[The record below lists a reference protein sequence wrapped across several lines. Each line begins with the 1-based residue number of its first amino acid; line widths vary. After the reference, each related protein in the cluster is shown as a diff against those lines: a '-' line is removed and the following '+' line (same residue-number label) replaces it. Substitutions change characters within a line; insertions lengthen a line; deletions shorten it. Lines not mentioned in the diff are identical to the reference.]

1 MAEQPTV
8 DLVAAVLTREATR
21 TRGDAASPY
30 SWGTTLRL
38 APGHA
43 RDTAVA
49 VLTALRAAGRLVTA
63 GRLAEFGRMGW
74 AVGFLFG
81 ALIGQCAERY
91 EWPGWAA
98 GAAGAVSFAGGL
110 WLVGRVARRVAGRDG
125 GRRG

>member
-1 MAEQPTV
+1 MADESSV
-8 DLVAAVLTREATR
+8 DLVAAVLTREANR

-30 SWGTTLRL
+30 SWGTSLRI

-43 RDTAVA
+43 RETAAA
-49 VLTALRAAGRLVTA
+49 VLTALRGAGRMVTA

-91 EWPGWAA
+91 DWPGWAA
-98 GAAGAVSFAGGL
+98 GAAGAVSFAAGL
-110 WLVGRVARRVAGRDG
+110 WLVGWAARRAAGRDG
-125 GRRG
+125 GRRD